1 MAERLS
7 VASSAALALLAACSG
22 PVSPT
27 VPAQASTAQARPGL
41 VYVLERCFRYS
52 TTCPKAGGFV
62 QILGGPTITNG
73 IQNPVSIAVN
83 PATGELY
90 VGSNLTKAFGS
101 VTIYAPGRVR
111 PHSGIPHIKGDPH
124 AISIYRTGTAYVASQ
139 YVFQC
144 CQLRSRVA
152 SYAAGSA
159 KPVHELRNLGA
170 LAGAPAYDASGQLY
184 VQNFA
189 VFPGWIAVYASGESK
204 PSRLVRDGIG
214 FPEGIAVM
222 PDGTLFVLNRKFDH
236 TSDVLVYAPGGGK
249 VARRIATGFDRPLAI
264 ALDAAGNLYVANYGR
279 ARHPGNVCV
288 YLAGTSSVARV
299 IRTGVDR
306 PVDVAIDRSGRLLVL
321 NAPAHGLNTVT
332 VYANGTSP
340 LQTFALAQSATTLA
354 L

>member
-1 MAERLS
+1 
-7 VASSAALALLAACSG
+7 LLVACSG

-27 VPAQASTAQARPGL
+27 VPARAFAAQARPDL
-41 VYVLERCFRYS
+41 VYVLERCFRHS

-62 QILGGPTITNG
+62 QTLGGATITSG

-90 VGSNLTKAFGS
+90 VGNNLTKAFGS

-111 PHSGIPHIKGDPH
+111 PHSTIPHIKGDPH
-124 AISIYRTGTAYVASQ
+124 AISIYRTGDAYVASQ

-152 SYAAGSA
+152 SYAAGSSR
-159 KPVHELRNLGA
+159 PVHELRDLGA
-170 LAGAPAYDASGQLY
+170 LAGAPAYDASGRLY

-189 VFPGWIAVYASGESK
+189 VFPGWIAVYAPGEST

-214 FPEGIAVM
+214 FPEGLAVM

-236 TSDVLVYAPGGGK
+236 TSDVLTYAPGGGK
-249 VARRIATGFDRPLAI
+249 VTRRIATGFDRPLAI
-264 ALDAAGNLYVANYGR
+264 ALDAAGNLYVANFGR
-279 ARHPGNVCV
+279 RKHSGNVCV

-306 PVDVAIDRSGRLLVL
+306 PVDLAIDRSGHLLVL
-321 NAPAHGLNTVT
+321 NAPAHGVNTVT
-332 VYANGTSP
+332 VYANGGSSP